1 MLRLYFSTSLLARI
15 LGGFVLGILGGLLC
29 WWLKASGS
37 GFPVGEVL
45 AWISPLGDLLVNM
58 LKMIVIPVIFFSI
71 ICGSAAIPVQKLGSV
86 GLYVL
91 LWYLGCSLIAAL
103 TGIAVATTVDP
114 GSNAAQW
121 ESLLSA
127 GSGTATE
134 LVANVPED
142 SGLGSVFLSM
152 FENPFLALSAGN
164 FLAIIVFSM
173 AFGIALRVLID
184 SKVKSAKSLLDILDV
199 CKSAVFKMV
208 DWIMEYM
215 PIGVFALSVA
225 NFATYGPAIAGPYVQ
240 VALGVIAAVFC
251 LVFLV
256 YPLLLWIATRK
267 NPYAIIKEME
277 QPMLTAFITRSSA
290 AALPVSIRALE
301 ENLGVK
307 NELASFSLPLGATIN
322 MDGVCV
328 HLPMFAVLA
337 THLFG
342 VDLSAT
348 DLFLMVVSTVFA
360 SIGAGGVPGGS
371 VMLLFMILQGIGLT
385 TDQIAV
391 VVGLA
396 LGINPILD
404 MFETANNVTGD
415 MVGTYA
421 VGSMTGMVDEPV
433 ASED

>member
-1 MLRLYFSTSLLARI
+1 
-15 LGGFVLGILGGLLC
+15 
-29 WWLKASGS
+29 
-37 GFPVGEVL
+37 
-45 AWISPLGDLLVNM
+45 
-58 LKMIVIPVIFFSI
+58 
-71 ICGSAAIPVQKLGSV
+71 
-86 GLYVL
+86 
-91 LWYLGCSLIAAL
+91 
-103 TGIAVATTVDP
+103 
-114 GSNAAQW
+114 
-121 ESLLSA
+121 
-127 GSGTATE
+127 
-134 LVANVPED
+134 
-142 SGLGSVFLSM
+142 
-152 FENPFLALSAGN
+152 
-164 FLAIIVFSM
+164 
-173 AFGIALRVLID
+173 
-184 SKVKSAKSLLDILDV
+184 
-199 CKSAVFKMV
+199 
-208 DWIMEYM
+208 
-215 PIGVFALSVA
+215 
-225 NFATYGPAIAGPYVQ
+225 
-240 VALGVIAAVFC
+240 
-251 LVFLV
+251 
-256 YPLLLWIATRK
+256 
-267 NPYAIIKEME
+267 
-277 QPMLTAFITRSSA
+277 MLTAFITRSSA

-342 VDLSAT
+342 VALST
-348 DLFLMVVSTVFA
+348 TELFLMVVSTVLA

-433 ASED
+433 ASDD